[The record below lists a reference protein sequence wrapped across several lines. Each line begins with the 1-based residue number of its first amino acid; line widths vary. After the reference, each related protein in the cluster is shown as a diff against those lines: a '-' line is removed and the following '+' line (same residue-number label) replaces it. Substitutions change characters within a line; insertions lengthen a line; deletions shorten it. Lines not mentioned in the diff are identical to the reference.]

1 MPQECPQMRHISN
14 DDQCL
19 ENYAGLGATAYFF
32 LVDDIDKSA
41 LVATQETYAWTA
53 TTFKE
58 GKGFYKVELR
68 ENSQSFTGESQ
79 GKRKGFKITGQ
90 LIIEV
95 VNEAVSE
102 LLRALNNREFGII
115 LGDGEKYQIMYS
127 PSKKVTLESGAL
139 KTETGASSSDDRIAT
154 LAPVIENVAYSN
166 FWVTFPSGKTPDD
179 YVLSDEQEEE
189 EEKDGE

>member
-1 MPQECPQMRHISN
+1 MRHISN

-41 LVATQETYAWTA
+41 LVADKETYAWTA

-189 EEKDGE
+189 AEKDGE

>member
-166 FWVTFPSGKTPDD
+166 FWVTFPTGKTPDD
-179 YVLSDEQEEE
+179 YVLSDEQEEQE
-189 EEKDGE
+189 EQDGE